1 MPTVNLALQS
11 YVSIFFLQVHTPG
24 TQARRETLPIIFNN
38 LCGILHQSEAVVA
51 SDLMIGKPGVQ
62 SLHPF

>member
-1 MPTVNLALQS
+1 MFRF
-11 YVSIFFLQVHTPG
+11 FFLQVHTSG
-24 TQARRETLPIIFNN
+24 TQARRDTLPIIFNN

-51 SDLMIGKPGVQ
+51 SDLMKGKPGVQ